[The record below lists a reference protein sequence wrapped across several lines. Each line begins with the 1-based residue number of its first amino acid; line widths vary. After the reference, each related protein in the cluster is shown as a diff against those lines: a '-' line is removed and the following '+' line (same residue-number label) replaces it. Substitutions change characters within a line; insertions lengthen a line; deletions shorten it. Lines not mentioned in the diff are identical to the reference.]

1 MDDHDE
7 RVRERAHEIWEA
19 EGRPEGREYS
29 HWLRARAEIHE
40 EEGEAVRQAQSGL
53 ILRPDLDAP
62 AAPRQKEASER
73 ASTADIA
80 RNTLPPGT
88 VPENPTAEN
97 PDRIARLKP
106 VRAKKPI
113 DGRDIDAQLDQPS

>member
-7 RVRERAHEIWEA
+7 RIRQRAHEIWEE

-29 HWLRARAEIHE
+29 HWLRARAEIQDTA
-40 EEGEAVRQAQSGL
+40 GV
-53 ILRPDLDAP
+53 AP
-62 AAPRQKEASER
+62 AEAGR
-73 ASTADIA
+73 ASKADIA
-80 RNTLPPGT
+80 RNALPPGT

-106 VRAKKPI
+106 ARPKKPL
-113 DGRDIDAQLDQPS
+113 DARDIDAQL

>member
-7 RVRERAHEIWEA
+7 RIRQRAHEIWEE

-29 HWLRARAEIHE
+29 HWLRARAEIQDT
-40 EEGEAVRQAQSGL
+40 A
-53 ILRPDLDAP
+53 DDAP
-62 AAPRQKEASER
+62 AEAGR
-73 ASTADIA
+73 ASKADIA
-80 RNTLPPGT
+80 RNALPPGT

-106 VRAKKPI
+106 ARPKKPL
-113 DGRDIDAQLDQPS
+113 DARDIDAQL

>member
-7 RVRERAHEIWEA
+7 RIRQRAHEIWEE

-29 HWLRARAEIHE
+29 HWLRARAEIQDAA
-40 EEGEAVRQAQSGL
+40 G
-53 ILRPDLDAP
+53 DAP
-62 AAPRQKEASER
+62 AEAGR
-73 ASTADIA
+73 ASKADIA
-80 RNTLPPGT
+80 RNALPPGT

-106 VRAKKPI
+106 ARSKKPL
-113 DGRDIDAQLDQPS
+113 DARDIDAQL

>member
-7 RVRERAHEIWEA
+7 RIRQRAHEIWEE

-29 HWLRARAEIHE
+29 HWLRARAEIQDPA
-40 EEGEAVRQAQSGL
+40 GV
-53 ILRPDLDAP
+53 AP
-62 AAPRQKEASER
+62 AEAGR
-73 ASTADIA
+73 ASKADIA
-80 RNTLPPGT
+80 RNALPPGT

-106 VRAKKPI
+106 ARPKKPLNA
-113 DGRDIDAQLDQPS
+113 RDIDAQL

>member
-7 RVRERAHEIWEA
+7 RIRQRAHEIWEE

-29 HWLRARAEIHE
+29 HWLRARAEIQDTA
-40 EEGEAVRQAQSGL
+40 G
-53 ILRPDLDAP
+53 DAP
-62 AAPRQKEASER
+62 AEVER
-73 ASTADIA
+73 ASKADIA
-80 RNTLPPGT
+80 RNALPPGT

-106 VRAKKPI
+106 ARPKKPL
-113 DGRDIDAQLDQPS
+113 DARDIDAQL

>member
-7 RVRERAHEIWEA
+7 RIRQRAHERWEE

-29 HWLRARAEIHE
+29 HWLRARAEIQDTA
-40 EEGEAVRQAQSGL
+40 G
-53 ILRPDLDAP
+53 DAP
-62 AAPRQKEASER
+62 AEAGR
-73 ASTADIA
+73 ASKADIA
-80 RNTLPPGT
+80 RNALPPGT

-106 VRAKKPI
+106 ARPKKPL
-113 DGRDIDAQLDQPS
+113 DARDIDAQL

>member
-1 MDDHDE
+1 MDDHNE
-7 RVRERAHEIWEA
+7 RIRQRAHEIWEE

-29 HWLRARAEIHE
+29 HWLRARADVRE
-40 EEGEAVRQAQSGL
+40 EEGEVSIFARSGL
-53 ILRPDLDAP
+53 ILRPDLHP
-62 AAPRQKEASER
+62 SEEMER
-73 ASTADIA
+73 TSKSDIA

-106 VRAKKPI
+106 ARPRKPL
-113 DGRDIDAQLDQPS
+113 DARDIDTQLDQPF